1 MSSRTLPP
9 MIQARQADV
18 ALLCRRTRARR
29 LGLFGSAARGSFE
42 PGRSDLDFLV
52 TFDDLPPAD
61 YADAYFALKEGLE
74 TLFGQPVDLV
84 TEPSMRNP
92 FLIKRVQ
99 AERLE
104 IYGS

>member
-1 MSSRTLPP
+1 MQTH
-9 MIQARQADV
+9 ACA
-18 ALLCRRTRARR
+18 
-29 LGLFGSAARGSFE
+29 
-42 PGRSDLDFLV
+42 
-52 TFDDLPPAD
+52 PPAD
-61 YADAYFALKEGLE
+61 HADAYFALKVGLE

-99 AERLE
+99 EERLE